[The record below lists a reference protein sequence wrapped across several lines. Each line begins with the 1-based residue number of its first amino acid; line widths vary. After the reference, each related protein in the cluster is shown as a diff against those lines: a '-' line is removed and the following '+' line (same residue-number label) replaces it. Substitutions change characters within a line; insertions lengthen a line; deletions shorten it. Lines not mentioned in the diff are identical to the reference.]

1 MYSTARPERFGVIS
15 NHQPSVAAM
24 VWNNM
29 MAASKKLWTSKP
41 EHSDVQYRTFVV
53 RPFRLSGF

>member
-1 MYSTARPERFGVIS
+1 
-15 NHQPSVAAM
+15 M